1 MSGPIKTNQKF
12 RWLVRIK
19 CGTAELDNT
28 NRGVWDTSKVS
39 LVEFIAAIRLTGIAT
54 MLHRNAQ
61 QNGVQLILDVDGL
74 SMGQITNFTPRCCS
88 YLFSLMDYCTPVVTK
103 GLHVVNNGML
113 FNVLFSTL
121 KPFMSRDLRS
131 KTVMHG
137 KSWHSLA
144 KHIKPRFLPP
154 KYGGSSSAPDYD
166 GELFAKLFQHYEGY
180 FNEYDSYGF
189 TGNPDSK

>member
-1 MSGPIKTNQKF
+1 MHVVPTIVSP
-12 RWLVRIK
+12 
-19 CGTAELDNT
+19 
-28 NRGVWDTSKVS
+28 GVWDTSKVS

-154 KYGGSSSAPDYD
+154 KYGGSSSAPDFD

-180 FNEYDSYGF
+180 FNGEVLSGF
-189 TGNPDSK
+189 WVFD